1 MKRKAKITR
10 IYVRIDY
17 KSKNVVCKSGSGD
30 GDGDGDA
37 IDDNSND

>member
-30 GDGDGDA
+30 GDGDA